1 MNVRQ
6 IVEALLNDV
15 EFFFECLFDQYFS
28 GEWTVPWLPD
38 DL

>member
-1 MNVRQ
+1 MNFRQ
-6 IVEALLNDV
+6 IVETLLNDV
-15 EFFFECLFDQYFS
+15 ENFFERLFEQYFS